1 MPKTQHD
8 VHFFDDEILNC
19 LFRGNEQFLNL
30 LLRQTVRTEQV
41 IARSYSQG
49 TWNQY
54 SGHDL
59 LAHLGRAVRNWQTA
73 LGGLSSTSKSELG
86 PTILFMTLNSYTAF
100 AASLAAVLAG
110 YDVMFMPL
118 HASHSDIKWCLDY
131 FGAVAIATDI
141 VGFAQ
146 EMKDTG
152 VAVFDISSHHWGVRD
167 FVAEPALLTL
177 FRWHKSAPE
186 LRDAKRQTKSFPE
199 MTGDVPKRI
208 GKFSFISF
216 GHDGFQRPEMISL
229 DAMVVT
235 ANHLL
240 IHLNT
245 PEGLYWKT
253 LEVLPLANPFSHV
266 SRFCALL
273 KNGVIGFPQFG
284 GDFEAHLRILR
295 PTVILVNPAELEKL
309 ANHVEEQLNLPGFSP
324 RIAVGSRLDKVRSYL
339 KTGRALKLPESIF
352 DAASRTLLW
361 ASSNAI
367 GQEFVKFTLADL
379 QLVVHGLAP
388 AREAHVEIL
397 GRLGV
402 PVVETY
408 GVTAAAGLLSANTF
422 DAPHLNLIGQPLS
435 HVSFR
440 LGRNSS
446 LEYRLNHP
454 AFERSGVWQ
463 DTGDV
468 AQMTPFGFKIT
479 GRRKHLFVTAGGL
492 TISPVRLEQ
501 LLCEFREVQ
510 DACIVG
516 DKMPYL
522 SALLVLSAD
531 AQAEFRTEPEK
542 IRNVLQQHIGTV
554 NENLPRHATIKKFLV
569 LEKPFQEV
577 LGEKLPTGSLNRL
590 KINETRKSEID
601 SLYQAL
607 SN

>member
-273 KNGVIGFPQFG
+273 KNGVIGFPQLG

-361 ASSNAI
+361 ASRNAI

-402 PVVETY
+402 PVVET
-408 GVTAAAGLLSANTF
+408 
-422 DAPHLNLIGQPLS
+422 
-435 HVSFR
+435 
-440 LGRNSS
+440 
-446 LEYRLNHP
+446 
-454 AFERSGVWQ
+454 
-463 DTGDV
+463 
-468 AQMTPFGFKIT
+468 
-479 GRRKHLFVTAGGL
+479 
-492 TISPVRLEQ
+492 
-501 LLCEFREVQ
+501 
-510 DACIVG
+510 
-516 DKMPYL
+516 
-522 SALLVLSAD
+522 
-531 AQAEFRTEPEK
+531 
-542 IRNVLQQHIGTV
+542 
-554 NENLPRHATIKKFLV
+554 
-569 LEKPFQEV
+569 
-577 LGEKLPTGSLNRL
+577 
-590 KINETRKSEID
+590 
-601 SLYQAL
+601 
-607 SN
+607 